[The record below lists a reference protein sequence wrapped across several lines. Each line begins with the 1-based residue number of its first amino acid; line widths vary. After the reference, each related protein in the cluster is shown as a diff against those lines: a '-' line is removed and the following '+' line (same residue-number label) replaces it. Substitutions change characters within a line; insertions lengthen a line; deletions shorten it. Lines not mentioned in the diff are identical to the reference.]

1 MDCHE
6 VFRVYASNYK
16 LVKFDRISYTD
27 QLSNVCYHYLKFG
40 CIYSWSNR
48 NSIFMLSLRRKTN
61 ICQNQYCLAVDPIQ
75 SQIFLPESVDFRSLG
90 LIVPQDHLFCDACWA
105 TVCTSVLNVLIQR
118 GRLLSNSSQLQQDFS
133 NIISSKSSENAIK
146 SHQKI
151 KVDNLLKLQLSQFKT
166 SFSYSLPKEF
176 DSVSVSFLLQNSFGV
191 NRKCR
196 GGDAS
201 VLLFQIEN
209 YFQTVESKA
218 NYPVKKFTQYQSGL
232 FKDVSSVKFKP
243 FASYKVMGKKNLFTP
258 SIHLF
263 QSYNRGFDQKAIL
276 RVKKYL
282 ALGYPVIGAMNYDH
296 NFTTQYTGGI
306 ARKQCAKSQL
316 DHQIMFAGY
325 TRINNTEVWIIQNTK
340 GDKWGHNGF
349 FYIEIGSNAFCVE
362 QLAIGV
368 VAKTLVEETQYNDTK
383 HDV

>member
-6 VFRVYASNYK
+6 VFRIYVSNFK

-27 QLSNVCYHYLKFG
+27 QLSNVCYHYQKFG

-48 NSIFMLSLRRKTN
+48 NSIFMLSLRRIAN
-61 ICQNQYCLAVDPIQ
+61 ICQNEYCLAVDPIQ
-75 SQIFLPESVDFRSLG
+75 KNIFLPESVDFRSLG

-118 GRLLSNSSQLQQDFS
+118 GRLLSNSSSLKQDFS
-133 NIISSKSSENAIK
+133 NMISSKSSGNTGT
-146 SHQKI
+146 HYKI
-151 KVDNLLKLQLSQFKT
+151 KIDQLKQQFSQFKT

-209 YFQTVESKA
+209 YFQTIESKA
-218 NYPVKKFTQYQSGL
+218 NYPVKMFTQNQTGL
-232 FKDVSSVKFKP
+232 FKDISSVKFKP

-263 QSYNRGFDQKAIL
+263 QNYKSGFDEKAVL

-296 NFTTQYTGGI
+296 NFTTKYTGGI
-306 ARKQCAKSQL
+306 ASNICIKSKL

-325 TRINNTEVWIIQNTK
+325 TRINDTEVWILQNTK
-340 GDKWGHNGF
+340 GDKWGDNGF
-349 FYIEIGSNAFCVE
+349 FYIEIGSNAFCAE

-368 VAKTLVEETQYNDTK
+368 IAKTLDEETQHNDIK